1 MAESWKQTMQRL
13 IDGAE
18 SELRSSA
25 RAKTRAGLREFR
37 VRLRARRIA
46 VGQKKFETELE
57 AFLQGDR
64 LLRAATQRYLDKQV
78 KLAREQMVAVL
89 KSVDAAVARFRTP
102 VSRSKVGTKW
112 APARKSRR

>member
-1 MAESWKQTMQRL
+1 MQRL

-18 SELRSSA
+18 SELRSLA
-25 RAKTRAGLREFR
+25 RAKTRAGLSKFR

-46 VGQKKFETELE
+46 GGQKKFETELE
-57 AFLQGDR
+57 AFLQGDP

-78 KLAREQMVAVL
+78 KLACEQMVAVL
-89 KSVDAAVARFRTP
+89 KGVEAAVARFGTP
-102 VSRSKVGTKW
+102 ASRSKVGTKW